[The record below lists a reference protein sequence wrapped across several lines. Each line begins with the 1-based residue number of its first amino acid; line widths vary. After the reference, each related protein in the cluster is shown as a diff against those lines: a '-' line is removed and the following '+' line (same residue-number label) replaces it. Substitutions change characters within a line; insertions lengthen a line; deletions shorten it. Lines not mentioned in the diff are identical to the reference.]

1 MGYSPWGHKR
11 VGHDLVTKQQTAA
24 TGLCLLRTYFFEGK
38 SLDKGLCYFSVGVEV
53 LFGDQTVA
61 YEPGQ
66 QQEQ

>member
-1 MGYSPWGHKR
+1 M
-11 VGHDLVTKQQTAA
+11 TKQQTAA

-61 YEPGQ
+61 YETGQ